1 MNPLMEYLVLYSNG
15 EQLLIFV
22 QNLKALFSIFPSS
35 VLDLSELSIQA
46 IDRCFLR
53 LATKLLSQGH

>member
-1 MNPLMEYLVLYSNG
+1 MNPLMEYLVLYSNS

-35 VLDLSELSIQA
+35 VLNLSELSIQA

-53 LATKLLSQGH
+53 LATELLSQGH